1 MRFALP
7 GYMLSCFTNW
17 WKGRTVA
24 IIIPVTSVHP
34 PLPPSCYAFNSPTGN
49 FMTQNIGN
57 IVSTIGICL
66 MTFASWQYTLQEP
79 GCCYDST
86 VNVIGEFDNGSYWSP
101 NCSELHKVILW
112 KDANLHI
119 SPTVNMVLAIIGLTV
134 SITIATRCSW
144 AELFCRKGF
153 PFLCV
158 HDNLAS

>member
-7 GYMLSCFTNW
+7 DYKLSCFTDE
-17 WKGRTVA
+17 KGLETEDITV
-24 IIIPVTSVHP
+24 TLVH
-34 PLPPSCYAFNSPTGN
+34 LHQLMLCFSPTGN

-66 MTFASWQYTLQEP
+66 MMFASWQYTLQEP

-86 VNVIGEFDNGSYWSP
+86 VNVIGGFDNGSQWNS

-134 SITIATRCSW
+134 SVSTK
-144 AELFCRKGF
+144 LYQ
-153 PFLCV
+153 L
-158 HDNLAS
+158 

>member
-1 MRFALP
+1 
-7 GYMLSCFTNW
+7 
-17 WKGRTVA
+17 
-24 IIIPVTSVHP
+24 
-34 PLPPSCYAFNSPTGN
+34 
-49 FMTQNIGN
+49 MTQNIGN

-134 SITIATRCSW
+134 SITMHSYQLHKNWQTNREELGCMNCSVC
-144 AELFCRKGF
+144 A
-153 PFLCV
+153 
-158 HDNLAS
+158 

>member
-1 MRFALP
+1 
-7 GYMLSCFTNW
+7 
-17 WKGRTVA
+17 
-24 IIIPVTSVHP
+24 
-34 PLPPSCYAFNSPTGN
+34 
-49 FMTQNIGN
+49 MTQNIGN

-86 VNVIGEFDNGSYWSP
+86 VNMTGEFDNGSYWSP

-134 SITIATRCSW
+134 SITIATKCSW
-144 AELFCRKGF
+144 AEWFCRKGF